1 MGGGRNPMTPERDPA
16 RIEEAAEADD
26 GAALRW
32 YHKLGAL
39 IYVFFCFEIGVFLLL
54 FPWLDLWQRNVL
66 SSLTP
71 EWLDIWNSAYLRGAV
86 SGLGVINIGISF
98 AELFRLRRF
107 ARVRPSDSVQ

>member
-1 MGGGRNPMTPERDPA
+1 MGGGQDLMTIERDPA

-26 GAALRW
+26 GADQRW

-39 IYVFFCFEIGVFLLL
+39 IYVFFCFEVGVFLLL
-54 FPWLDLWQRNVL
+54 FPWLDLWQRNYL
-66 SSLTP
+66 GSLTP
-71 EWLDIWNSAYLRGAV
+71 EWIDIWNSSYLRGAV

-98 AELFRLRRF
+98 SELFRLRRF